1 MYFDILVLFTIYVD
15 HFNTLF
21 KVFSA
26 LMGMSFSSMYATGL
40 LWCESYITI
49 TNKIGSAFSISGVSL
64 QNVMQAMIGQYSF
77 L

>member
-1 MYFDILVLFTIYVD
+1 MYFDIFVLTTICVD
-15 HFNTLF
+15 HITSLL

-26 LMGMSFSSMYATGL
+26 IMGMSFSSMYATGL
-40 LWCESYITI
+40 LWCESYISI

-64 QNVMQAMIGQYSF
+64 QNVMQAMIGQSLF